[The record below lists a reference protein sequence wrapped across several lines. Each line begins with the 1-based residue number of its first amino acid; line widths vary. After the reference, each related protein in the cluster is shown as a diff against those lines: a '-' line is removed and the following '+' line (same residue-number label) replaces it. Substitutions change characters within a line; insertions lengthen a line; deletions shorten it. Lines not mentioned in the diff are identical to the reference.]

1 MHLHANTGK
10 EDLKFSEQGKE
21 KEVKKYPRITD
32 VDETKRETHPDLSR
46 GEGPRKAFLKV
57 KLVK

>member
-21 KEVKKYPRITD
+21 KEGKKDTRIKD
-32 VDETKRETHPDLSR
+32 GDETKREKRPELSK
-46 GEGPRKAFLKV
+46 GEGRRKAFLKV